1 MLLVSLA
8 AKTALAATMSLS
20 GHGYVTVAPGDTLGT
35 IAAAN
40 GTTWQAVYAANR
52 AVISD
57 PNVVYAGE
65 HLVMPGGGATIQ
77 TTAKV
82 TAQAVGD
89 GDNDGDDNGQAAP
102 EATAPNGAA
111 TAPAPAQQ
119 LVSSSA
125 GSTAGSA
132 SGGSGNIPSSF
143 FSCVHFR
150 ESTNGQLSSNQF
162 GILPSTWSAYGFPGS
177 PNTASYSEQVKAFQ
191 TIYAA
196 VGASAWAPYDG
207 C

>member
-1 MLLVSLA
+1 VLLVSLA

-35 IAAAN
+35 IAAAT

-52 AVISD
+52 AAVSD
-57 PNVVYAGE
+57 PNVIYAGE

-82 TAQAVGD
+82 TAQAAGD

-111 TAPAPAQQ
+111 TAATAPAPAQQ
-119 LVSSSA
+119 LASSS
-125 GSTAGSA
+125 SGSA
-132 SGGSGNIPSSF
+132 SGGSGTIPSSF
-143 FSCVHFR
+143 FSCVHLR
-150 ESTNGQLSSNQF
+150 ESTNGQASSNQF
-162 GILPSTWSAYGFPGS
+162 GIMPSTWSAYGFPGS
-177 PNTASYSEQVKAFQ
+177 PYTASYSEQVKAFQ

-196 VGASAWAPYDG
+196 VGTSAWAPYDG